1 VSTRKIPDS
10 NIFFEGNF
18 SPCCPVTKDEGHE
31 LAGKEVRKM
40 KTMKSVLAVL
50 FLAGAMGST
59 IATAGAEGVISK
71 DALTE
76 GSYCHL
82 KFPAINE
89 ASLSTKHPFLKSPDF
104 GDIIDFYGPCGH
116 DPLGK
121 DEINAQL
128 LQLQHRRDHDYSS

>member
-1 VSTRKIPDS
+1 MSTRKIPDS

-59 IATAGAEGVISK
+59 IAAAGAEGVISK

-82 KFPAINE
+82 KFPAIN
-89 ASLSTKHPFLKSPDF
+89 
-104 GDIIDFYGPCGH
+104 
-116 DPLGK
+116 
-121 DEINAQL
+121 
-128 LQLQHRRDHDYSS
+128 